1 MLSLQL
7 KSGDYL
13 TIGDDIAVQIF
24 QQSGS
29 AFSVAVKAPREI
41 PILRGEVL
49 EREGEDR
56 PDGLRS
62 HRPQRPSKRVR
73 NAKNAEAFAQRKER
87 MSAAVLEMRG
97 ILEVVGYFLY
107 VKSVDSSNTFISS
120 MTCLSMMFFAVSP
133 ETACAMA
140 DR

>member
-49 EREGEDR
+49 ER
-56 PDGLRS
+56 
-62 HRPQRPSKRVR
+62 VR

-87 MSAAVLEMRG
+87 MSAAALEMRG
-97 ILEVVGYFLY
+97 ILDRME
-107 VKSVDSSNTFISS
+107 
-120 MTCLSMMFFAVSP
+120 M
-133 ETACAMA
+133 EA
-140 DR
+140 DRESLRGEIKALRERLELIAPERPHEQGG

>member
-49 EREGEDR
+49 ERTG
-56 PDGLRS
+56 GQ
-62 HRPQRPSKRVR
+62 RPQCVYDGRRYHKKELVWNRSKAQALKAMRKLLSQMDGGDSDVQALRRQLNHMFPPTEDGADDSPRPTQV
-73 NAKNAEAFAQRKER
+73 
-87 MSAAVLEMRG
+87 
-97 ILEVVGYFLY
+97 
-107 VKSVDSSNTFISS
+107 SNG
-120 MTCLSMMFFAVSP
+120 
-133 ETACAMA
+133 
-140 DR
+140 

>member
-49 EREGEDR
+49 EREGEGR

-87 MSAAVLEMRG
+87 MSAAALEMRG
-97 ILEVVGYFLY
+97 ILDRME
-107 VKSVDSSNTFISS
+107 
-120 MTCLSMMFFAVSP
+120 M
-133 ETACAMA
+133 EA
-140 DR
+140 DRESLRGEIKALRERLELIAPERPHEQGG

>member
-49 EREGEDR
+49 EREGE

-87 MSAAVLEMRG
+87 MSAAVLEMCG
-97 ILEVVGYFLY
+97 ILDRME
-107 VKSVDSSNTFISS
+107 
-120 MTCLSMMFFAVSP
+120 M
-133 ETACAMA
+133 EA
-140 DR
+140 DRESLRGEIKALRDRLELIAPERPHEQGG